1 MFRKP
6 SAVFGQLLKNHE
18 DFENQNSEV
27 QILISALAPTLVTV
41 TVLDTSPLPPTP
53 LHYTF
58 F

>member
-27 QILISALAPTLVTV
+27 QTLISALLNRAVGIYIPPRK
-41 TVLDTSPLPPTP
+41 SPS
-53 LHYTF
+53 
-58 F
+58 